1 MALSY
6 TLFAIIE
13 ASLCLVASRLIY
25 LENRLEIK
33 DTFQKNYSTFYLIE
47 DGVNGM
53 VPTALIRLQK
63 SPK

>member
-1 MALSY
+1 
-6 TLFAIIE
+6 
-13 ASLCLVASRLIY
+13 